1 MAEKKIRIG
10 IVGSQFNLEITAPML
25 SEAIAE
31 AKRRGAEV
39 AAVVE
44 VPGAY
49 ETPFAVSQ
57 LLKRK
62 DIDCVATVGAVIK
75 GETGH
80 DEAIMSAICGEL
92 LALSNENG
100 KPVGLG
106 ISGPGQT
113 EAQAKARVKDY
124 AHRSVHAA
132 LHMCIMLRKMHQPP
146 GRGPVQT
153 AALKI

>member
-1 MAEKKIRIG
+1 MEEKKVRIG

-25 SEAIAE
+25 SEAVSE
-31 AKRRGAEV
+31 AKRKGAEV
-39 AAVVE
+39 VAVLE

-49 ETPFAVSQ
+49 EIPFAVSK
-57 LLKRK
+57 LLSRK

-75 GETGH
+75 GETKH
-80 DEAIMSAICGEL
+80 DEAIMAAICAEL
-92 LALSNENG
+92 LSLSVRHG

-124 AHRSVHAA
+124 AHRAVHAA
-132 LHMCIMLRKMHQPP
+132 LHMAK
-146 GRGPVQT
+146 
-153 AALKI
+153 LKYQG

>member
-1 MAEKKIRIG
+1 MAGKKIRIG

-31 AKRRGAEV
+31 AKRKGAEV
-39 AAVVE
+39 VAVVE

-49 ETPFAVSQ
+49 ETPFAVSK
-57 LLKRK
+57 LLQRK
-62 DIDCVATVGAVIK
+62 GVDCVATVGAVIK
-75 GETGH
+75 GETKH
-80 DEAIMSAICGEL
+80 DEAIMSAICREL
-92 LALSNENG
+92 LALSSENG

-113 EAQAKARVKDY
+113 EEQAKARAKDY
-124 AHRSVHAA
+124 AHRSVRAA
-132 LHMCIMLRKMHQPP
+132 LHM
-146 GRGPVQT
+146 